1 MWFPYGA
8 YNTYHAHPIVLCI
21 IDNPLS
27 QTVQRISEFP
37 TDSGNLTL
45 FYGETAILNC
55 SSVTNN
61 PLTQYFWRRGND
73 SLVVCPV
80 FENPFCVPSNHTIRC
95 GSQLIPI
102 GGCRNDPTR
111 VGQQCK
117 RERVH
122 SYSYL
127 YNTVEDCVYRT
138 QTKRTTMMIN
148 AVTWSDAG
156 VYTCIPSSGSNNK
169 TMNVTVGQFT
179 VVKFALAS

>member
-8 YNTYHAHPIVLCI
+8 YNTHHAHPIVLCI

-55 SSVTNN
+55 SSITNIR
-61 PLTQYFWRRGND
+61 LTQYWRRGNS
-73 SLVVCPV
+73 SLVCPV
-80 FENPFCVPSNHTIRC
+80 IEDPFCVPSNHTIRC
-95 GSQLIPI
+95 GSLLLPI
-102 GGCRNDPTR
+102 GGCRNDTTP

-117 RERVH
+117 RERVR
-122 SYSYL
+122 SYS

-138 QTKRTTMMIN
+138 QRKHTTMVID

-156 VYTCIPSSGSNNK
+156 VYTCIPSSGSNDK

-179 VVKFALAS
+179 VVKFVLAS